1 MEQDK
6 QEENLQ
12 QEASVGGSKK
22 SHFKTELISWVK
34 VIITAVV
41 IALAL
46 DFLVIANAV
55 VPTGSMENTVPVGS
69 RIIGFRLYYLFE
81 EPQRGDIVIFKF
93 PDDEKK
99 DYLKRIIGLPG
110 DTVDIVDGKVYINGS
125 DVPLD
130 EPYLSE
136 EPVGSYGPY
145 VVPENCYF
153 MMGDNRNYSN
163 DSRFWDTTYVT
174 RDELVAKAFIM
185 YYPNFKWLGG
195 L

>member
-1 MEQDK
+1 MDQEK
-6 QEENLQ
+6 QEEHLQ
-12 QEASVGGSKK
+12 QKASGNEEKK
-22 SHFKTELISWVK
+22 SNFKTELISWVK

-125 DVPLD
+125 EEPLD
-130 EPYLSE
+130 EPYLAE
-136 EPVGSYGPY
+136 VPVGSYGPY
-145 VVPENCYF
+145 VVPEDSYF

-163 DSRFWDTTYVT
+163 DSRFWETTYVT

-185 YYPNFKWLGG
+185 YYPAFKWLGG
-195 L
+195 S

>member
-1 MEQDK
+1 MENSSRSEGCEKEMEQGK
-6 QEENLQ
+6 
-12 QEASVGGSKK
+12 GS
-22 SHFKTELISWVK
+22 FKTELISWVK

-55 VPTGSMENTVPVGS
+55 VPTGSMENTVPAGS
-69 RIIGFRLYYLFE
+69 RIIGLRLYYLFE

-93 PDDEKK
+93 PDDESK

-110 DTVDIVDGKVYINGS
+110 DTVNIVDGKVYINDS
-125 DVPLD
+125 DTPLD
-130 EPYLSE
+130 EPYLCE

-145 VVPENCYF
+145 VVPEDSYF

-163 DSRFWDTTYVT
+163 DSRFWETTYVT
-174 RDELVAKAFIM
+174 EDELVARAFIM
-185 YYPNFKWLGG
+185 YFPSIKWLGDS
-195 L
+195 

>member
-1 MEQDK
+1 MDQDR
-6 QEENLQ
+6 QEEDLQ
-12 QEASVGGSKK
+12 REASDAELKK
-22 SHFKTELISWVK
+22 RYFKKELMSWVK
-34 VIITAVV
+34 VIITAVL

-69 RIIGFRLYYLFE
+69 RIIGFRLYYLFQ

-110 DTVDIVDGKVYINGS
+110 DTVEIVDGKVYINGS
-125 DVPLD
+125 EEPLD

-136 EPVGSYGPY
+136 EPVGNYGPY
-145 VVPENCYF
+145 VVPEDSYF

-163 DSRFWDTTYVT
+163 DSRFWETTYVT
-174 RDELVAKAFIM
+174 HDKLVAKAFIM
-185 YYPNFKWLGG
+185 YYPDFKWLGG

>member
-1 MEQDK
+1 MNNNIME
-6 QEENLQ
+6 EEREDQVQ
-12 QEASVGGSKK
+12 QGK
-22 SHFKTELISWVK
+22 SNFKTELFSWIK

-55 VPTGSMENTVPVGS
+55 VPTGSMENTVPTGS
-69 RIIGFRLYYLFE
+69 RIIGLRLYYMFE

-93 PDDEKK
+93 PDDEHK

-110 DTVDIVDGKVYINGS
+110 DTINIIDGKVYINDS
-125 DVPLD
+125 ETPLD
-130 EPYLSE
+130 EPYLRE

-145 VVPENCYF
+145 VVPEDSYF

-163 DSRFWDTTYVT
+163 DSRFWETTYVT
-174 RDELVAKAFIM
+174 RDELVARAFIM
-185 YYPNFKWLGG
+185 YFPSIKWLGG

>member
-1 MEQDK
+1 MDQEK
-6 QEENLQ
+6 QEEHLQ
-12 QEASVGGSKK
+12 HKASGNEEKK
-22 SHFKTELISWVK
+22 SNFKTELISWVK

-125 DVPLD
+125 EEPLD
-130 EPYLSE
+130 EPYLAE
-136 EPVGSYGPY
+136 VPVGSYGPY
-145 VVPENCYF
+145 VVPEDSYF

-163 DSRFWDTTYVT
+163 DSRFWETTYVT

-185 YYPNFKWLGG
+185 YYPAFKWLGG
-195 L
+195 S

>member
-6 QEENLQ
+6 QEEILQ
-12 QEASVGGSKK
+12 QEASAGGSKK

>member
-1 MEQDK
+1 MDLDR
-6 QEENLQ
+6 QEEDLQ
-12 QEASVGGSKK
+12 QEASDAELKK
-22 SHFKTELISWVK
+22 RYFKKELMSWVK
-34 VIITAVV
+34 VIITAVI

-69 RIIGFRLYYLFE
+69 RIIGFRLYYMFQ

-110 DTVDIVDGKVYINGS
+110 DTVEIVDGKVYINGS
-125 DVPLD
+125 EEPLD

-136 EPVGSYGPY
+136 EPIGSYGPY
-145 VVPENCYF
+145 VVPEDSYF

-163 DSRFWDTTYVT
+163 DSRFWETTYVT

>member
-1 MEQDK
+1 MDQEK
-6 QEENLQ
+6 QEEHLQ
-12 QEASVGGSKK
+12 QKASGNEEKK
-22 SHFKTELISWVK
+22 SNFKTELISWVK

-110 DTVDIVDGKVYINGS
+110 DTVEIVDGKVYINGS
-125 DVPLD
+125 TEALE
-130 EPYLSE
+130 EPYLAE

-145 VVPENCYF
+145 VVPEDSYF

-163 DSRFWDTTYVT
+163 DSRFWETTYVT

-185 YYPNFKWLGG
+185 YYPAFKWLGG
-195 L
+195 S

>member
-1 MEQDK
+1 MDQEK
-6 QEENLQ
+6 QEEHLQ
-12 QEASVGGSKK
+12 QKASGNEEKK
-22 SHFKTELISWVK
+22 SNFKTELISWVK

-125 DVPLD
+125 EEPLD
-130 EPYLSE
+130 EPYLAE
-136 EPVGSYGPY
+136 VPVGSYGPY
-145 VVPENCYF
+145 VVPEDSYF

-163 DSRFWDTTYVT
+163 DSRFWETTYVT

-185 YYPNFKWLGG
+185 YYPAFKWLGG

>member
-1 MEQDK
+1 MNINIME
-6 QEENLQ
+6 EEREDQVQ
-12 QEASVGGSKK
+12 QGK
-22 SHFKTELISWVK
+22 SNFKTELFSWIK

-55 VPTGSMENTVPVGS
+55 VPTGSMENTVPTGS
-69 RIIGFRLYYLFE
+69 RIIGLRLYYMFE

-93 PDDEKK
+93 PDDEHK

-110 DTVDIVDGKVYINGS
+110 DTINIIDGKVYINDS
-125 DVPLD
+125 ETPLD
-130 EPYLSE
+130 EPYLRE

-145 VVPENCYF
+145 VVPEDSYF

-163 DSRFWDTTYVT
+163 DSRFWETTYVT
-174 RDELVAKAFIM
+174 RDELVARAFIM
-185 YYPNFKWLGG
+185 YFPSIKWLGG

>member
-1 MEQDK
+1 MDQDK
-6 QEENLQ
+6 QEENLLQ
-12 QEASVGGSKK
+12 KASGNDTKK
-22 SHFKTELISWVK
+22 SNFKTELISWIK

-81 EPQRGDIVIFKF
+81 EPQRGDIVIFRF

-110 DTVDIVDGKVYINGS
+110 DTVEIIDGKVYINGS
-125 DVPLD
+125 EEPLD
-130 EPYLSE
+130 EPYLAE

-145 VVPENCYF
+145 VVPEDSYF

-163 DSRFWDTTYVT
+163 DSRFWETTYVT

-185 YYPNFKWLGG
+185 YYPAFKWLGG

>member
-1 MEQDK
+1 MDEDRQIED
-6 QEENLQ
+6 LQ
-12 QEASVGGSKK
+12 QTASDSELKK
-22 SHFKTELISWVK
+22 SNFKKELISWIK
-34 VIITAVV
+34 VIITAVL

-69 RIIGFRLYYLFE
+69 RIIGFRLYYLFQ

-110 DTVDIVDGKVYINGS
+110 DTVEIVDGKVYINGS
-125 DVPLD
+125 EEPLD

-145 VVPENCYF
+145 VVPEDSYF

-163 DSRFWDTTYVT
+163 DSRFWETTYVT
-174 RDELVAKAFIM
+174 HDKLVAKAFIM
-185 YYPNFKWLGG
+185 YYPDFKWLGG